1 MGPVSSLFDYLT
13 FGMLIVVAGAG
24 HDPAR
29 FQTAWFV
36 ESLLSQTLIVH
47 VLRTGGL
54 PFVHTR
60 PSLPLAMTTLAI
72 CVLGLWLPT
81 SPFAEALGFTPLPGG
96 FWPAL
101 LVILAA
107 YLGLTQLVKTWLIR
121 RFGLD

>member
-1 MGPVSSLFDYLT
+1 MLYVFDAWNNAPL
-13 FGMLIVVAGAG
+13 
-24 HDPAR
+24 

-72 CVLGLWLPT
+72 CVLGVWLPT

-107 YLGLTQLVKTWLIR
+107 YLGLTQIVKTWLIR